1 MHQLSALD
9 AQFLNA
15 ESPTT
20 AAHVA
25 GLAVLDPLGAVLDRE
40 ALAGLLEARMHLS
53 PALRLR
59 LRTVPFGLD
68 HPYWAPDPDFDLDRH
83 LFARELPAPGGEHEL
98 AEAVGEVHARRLDR
112 DRPLWEMHLITGL
125 TGGRIAVYTK
135 VHHAAIDGVSGA
147 ELLAAFLDLTPEP
160 RLTPEP
166 QAEDSPA
173 PGLGD
178 MLAGAARSV
187 LTHPARALGSL
198 VRAAGEL
205 DSIPLAASLPGAR
218 RIARAARL
226 AAGDREPRSDL
237 PDLTVPRTPW
247 NGPIS
252 AERRVSFGS
261 VPLKDVKAVAK
272 AHGLSVNDVVMT
284 MCASALRAWLL
295 ARGELP
301 PEPLIA
307 GVPVALSPDPESGAG
322 TTVGNRIAAIVAPL
336 ATDVAE
342 PYARLHAVGRS
353 MRAAKRRFAE
363 SPANW
368 LHELCALLP
377 APVSALAVPAA
388 FRLASVV
395 APPINLIISNVPG
408 PQFPLY
414 LCGARV
420 LSYYPLSVLT
430 DATGGVNI
438 TCFSYDGMIDFGV
451 VACPERLSEVWT
463 LMAHLRTAL
472 EELLD
477 EGVGDELGDGVGIDL
492 VPG

>member
-1 MHQLSALD
+1 LRQLSALD

-25 GLAVLDPLGAVLDRE
+25 GLAVLDPLGAVLDRQ
-40 ALAGLLEARMHLS
+40 ALAGLLRERMHLS

-83 LFARELPAPGGEHEL
+83 LFARELPAPGGEREL
-98 AEAVGEVHARRLDR
+98 AEAVAEVHARRLDR

-125 TGGRIAVYTK
+125 TGGRVAVYTK
-135 VHHAAIDGVSGA
+135 IHHAAIDGVSAA
-147 ELLAAFLDLTPEP
+147 ELLAAFLDLSPEP
-160 RLTPEP
+160 RVTPEP
-166 QAEDSPA
+166 QAEDSRA

-187 LTHPARALGSL
+187 LSHPGRALGSL

-218 RIARAARL
+218 QIARAVRL
-226 AAGDREPRSDL
+226 AAGDHGPRSDL

-301 PEPLIA
+301 QEPLIV
-307 GVPVALSPDPESGAG
+307 GVPVALPADGEREA
-322 TTVGNRIAAIVAPL
+322 VGNRIAAMVAPL

-342 PYARLHAVGRS
+342 PYARLHAVGRA

-363 SPANW
+363 SPASW

-395 APPINLIISNVPG
+395 APPINLIVSNVPG

-451 VACPERLSEVWT
+451 VACPERLGEVWT
-463 LMAHLRTAL
+463 LMAYLRAAL
-472 EELLD
+472 AELLD
-477 EGVGDELGDGVGIDL
+477 ERVGDELGDGVGVDL
-492 VPG
+492 VSG